1 MKKAAS
7 TPAEIRLSTPYK
19 VIVPG
24 FILVVLLLAVIA
36 LTAPGDDQA
45 TDEQCIMC
53 HVDIYDRAL
62 RDQYIHAPVFER
74 QCAICHLAEGAD
86 LTVSSGQH
94 DALFSGT
101 VVSQEILWR
110 KARILPA
117 ATVPVSDHLVS
128 LPQLQQTSYR
138 FRILVSPAARS
149 ANDTVSASLWLGLN
163 AADTSTLV
171 LPQKIDLAAGLDS
184 EIAAAVTSAE
194 LFRDGTTLYV
204 SWQTTLPMHGWIEL
218 QELNGVELGA
228 PLAQTTDQLQSSTH
242 PALQDPAELAIS
254 GCYRCHAEATL
265 GTSHPVRLY
274 GGRDV
279 RIPDDLPTVDGML
292 TCVTCHNPHSAPGEM
307 LVRETIKTKLCVAC
321 HTKYKN
327 SSPAT
332 MFQ

>member
-7 TPAEIRLSTPYK
+7 TPAAKRLSTPK
-19 VIVPG
+19 RVIVPG
-24 FILVVLLLAVIA
+24 FILSVLLLAVIA
-36 LTAPGDDQA
+36 LTAPSDDKA

-74 QCAICHLAEGAD
+74 QCAICHLAEGPD
-86 LTVSSGQH
+86 LTGSPGQH

-110 KARILPA
+110 KARIFPA
-117 ATVPVSDHLVS
+117 VTVPVSDHLVS

-138 FRILVSPAARS
+138 FRIVVSPAARS
-149 ANDTVSASLWLGLN
+149 ANDTVSASLWLGLK
-163 AADTSTLV
+163 AADTTTLV
-171 LPQKIDLAAGLDS
+171 LPQKIDLTAGLDT
-184 EIAAAVTSAE
+184 EITAAVTSAK
-194 LFRDGTTLYV
+194 LFRDGATLYV
-204 SWQTTLPMHGWIEL
+204 SWQTTKPMHGWIEL
-218 QELNGVELGA
+218 QELNGIELGA
-228 PLAQTTDQLQSSTH
+228 PLDQPTDQPQSSAH
-242 PALQDPAELAIS
+242 PPLQDPAELAIKV
-254 GCYRCHAEATL
+254 CYRCHAEATL

-321 HTKYKN
+321 HIKYKN